1 MAINLNLSIMEH
13 KKDVSLDPTY
23 TGSLERGMVM
33 VFAATTGAD
42 GQALVRPS
50 AGTAAER
57 VAGFLWLSETSQ
69 DTVPL
74 IETFDIPALAPLTV
88 SLRETPTAVGD
99 IRAIRTDTGA
109 AITVVAGAPG
119 AGQLG
124 LAASPSKVLT
134 ADAALAGLPIRV
146 TYRFTITAEELA
158 RRGGRRSINQGAER
172 SYQQVTIVYGNS
184 RVMSSNFVTSDPIDP
199 DTNFNIRTAAGG
211 RFGTSGVGVIFGRC
225 TQSPTML
232 LTPGIE
238 QAFVGVE
245 ANLAAV
251 P

>member
-13 KKDVSLDPTY
+13 KKEASLDPAY
-23 TGSLERGMVM
+23 TGALERGMVM
-33 VFAATTGAD
+33 VFATTAGAD

-50 AGTAAER
+50 AGIAAER
-57 VAGFLWLSETSQ
+57 VAGFLWLSETTQ

-74 IETFDIPALAPLTV
+74 IELFDIPALAPLTV
-88 SLRETPTAVGD
+88 SLRETPTAVGE

-124 LAASPSKVLT
+124 LTAKVLT

-146 TYRFTITAEELA
+146 TYRFAISAEELA
-158 RRGGRRSINQGAER
+158 RRGGRRTINQGGER
-172 SYQQVTIVYGNS
+172 PYAQVTLVYGNS

-211 RFGTSGVGVIFGRC
+211 RFGTSGVGIIFGRC
-225 TQSPTML
+225 TQSPTLL